1 MKKSTIMKNKKLL
14 NINVMLE
21 LVLIAAMLV
30 TIISGCSSDTETG
43 ERQDPGKLSVNQDE
57 YKRDSGENGDETD
70 EGGSSEEAGNTLTLS
85 ETYDVVRNGVRLV
98 MNYDKKSNSFKGIV
112 ENTTGNTLTQVR
124 VEVHLSNG
132 TELGPTTLVDLAP
145 GEKVDV
151 ILPAISKAFDGWI
164 PHAEVG
170 GGEHDGETDEGGSE
184 SSGEDSEFSG
194 VHGGSGD

>member
-30 TIISGCSSDTETG
+30 TIIIGCSSDTETG

-57 YKRDSGENGDETD
+57 HKRDSGENGDETD
-70 EGGSSEEAGNTLTLS
+70 EGGSSEEAGNVLTLS

-98 MNYDKKSNSFKGIV
+98 MNYDRKSNSFQGIV
-112 ENTTGNTLTQVR
+112 ENTTGNTLIQVR

-151 ILPAISKAFDGWI
+151 ILLAISKAFDGWT